1 MSDREKAA
9 LQYLGG
15 YVLHNLHKKYARSN
29 SVESQQAMAILKA
42 GKLESMTNSEQK
54 LVSALTRGG
63 LWSITQPVQQIF
75 FKAECYF
82 RDFASKSDFQRLD
95 IASITCKAI
104 SDSDILGNYKLMI
117 SNAEL
122 EPDSHVGKDV
132 LYSIVRLYVTVRSF
146 SFTRDIIQRYKIKA
160 KQTKTKS
167 LHKEISRGC
176 QDEEQQRQ
184 ERDCQF
190 IIIHCTTEQF
200 HDQWD
205 MLNR

>member
-54 LVSALTRGG
+54 LASALTRGG

-184 ERDCQF
+184 E
-190 IIIHCTTEQF
+190 
-200 HDQWD
+200 
-205 MLNR
+205 